1 MSTGARRGEPLAPA
15 NIRVLAF
22 RMMREADIRQRCA
35 SQGKALACG
44 ALYVVALGLTCTVA
58 SNPSRAFEDQQ
69 FCLAVREIIRS
80 SSFDV
85 GTWADRFTRN
95 DGVEIICDRK
105 LVHFK
110 RYYGAPASAITDTW
124 RDRKA
129 EEWESGYCKR
139 SLWREAVE
147 NGWIISST
155 IATITGERLWLAC
168 LPGGRAFHRVLP
180 P

>member
-1 MSTGARRGEPLAPA
+1 MPWRAHIWKRVSARVAALAGVA
-15 NIRVLAF
+15 NYTLAF
-22 RMMREADIRQRCA
+22 
-35 SQGKALACG
+35 AL
-44 ALYVVALGLTCTVA
+44 VWTVA
-58 SNPSRAFEDQQ
+58 CSPLHAFEDRQ

-110 RYYGAPASAITDTW
+110 RYYGAPASAVTDSW

-129 EEWESGYCKR
+129 EEWESGHCKR
-139 SLWREAVE
+139 SPWSEAVE
-147 NGWIISST
+147 NGWIVSST
-155 IATITGERLWLAC
+155 VTTITGERLWLAC
-168 LPGGRAFHRVLP
+168 LPGGRAFRRLLP

>member
-1 MSTGARRGEPLAPA
+1 MT
-15 NIRVLAF
+15 
-22 RMMREADIRQRCA
+22 READIRQRSA
-35 SQGKALACG
+35 PRRKALLSSARYLS
-44 ALYVVALGLTCTVA
+44 ALVLAWTVA
-58 SNPSRAFEDQQ
+58 STASRAFEDQQ
-69 FCLAVREIIRS
+69 FCLAVREIMRS
-80 SSFDV
+80 SAET

-110 RYYGAPASAITDTW
+110 RYYGAPASAVTDTW

-168 LPGGRAFHRVLP
+168 LPGGRGFHRVLP

>member
-1 MSTGARRGEPLAPA
+1 MLIFCMSRAADVRLRGAPPKRALASGARYLLTLLLAW
-15 NIRVLAF
+15 
-22 RMMREADIRQRCA
+22 
-35 SQGKALACG
+35 SAL
-44 ALYVVALGLTCTVA
+44 LD
-58 SNPSRAFEDQQ
+58 PSHAFEDQQ

-110 RYYGAPASAITDTW
+110 RYYGAPASAITDAW

-129 EEWESGYCKR
+129 EEWESGYCRR
-139 SLWREAVE
+139 SLWSEAVE
-147 NGWIISST
+147 NGWIVSST
-155 IATITGERLWLAC
+155 VTAITGERLWLAC
-168 LPGGRAFHRVLP
+168 MPGGRAFHRVLP

>member
-1 MSTGARRGEPLAPA
+1 MA
-15 NIRVLAF
+15 
-22 RMMREADIRQRCA
+22 READIRQRRA
-35 SQGKALACG
+35 PRRKALACSARHVF
-44 ALYVVALGLTCTVA
+44 ALVFAWTVA
-58 SNPSRAFEDQQ
+58 SSASRAFEDQQ
-69 FCLAVREIIRS
+69 FCLAVKEIMRS
-80 SSFDV
+80 SGEV

-95 DGVEIICDRK
+95 DGVEVICDRK

-110 RYYGAPASAITDTW
+110 RYYGAPASAVTDTW

-139 SLWREAVE
+139 SLWKEAVE

-168 LPGGRAFHRVLP
+168 LPGGRGFHRVLP